1 MQIGSSFRNLP
12 PVTKN
17 LLIIN
22 VIVWAFLNLVPSTTS
37 AKAEQL
43 GALHYFTSTD
53 FNPAQLFTY
62 MFMHK
67 GFMHLFFNMFALFM
81 FGMVI
86 ERVVG
91 SAKFIFY
98 YVSCGIGAALIQMG
112 VFAIMIANL
121 ESQIPSAVLPDVM
134 ELIHGNGAAL
144 MAQGY
149 NYAIPSLPAVGEL
162 NALINI
168 PVIGASGAIFGVLL
182 AFGFMFPRQ
191 PLYMMFIPVPIQARW
206 FVLGYAAIELLQG
219 ISNNSGDNVAHFAH
233 LGGMVVGLLILLYW
247 KKKGV
252 ITINRF

>member
-1 MQIGSSFRNLP
+1 MQLGSSFRALP

-43 GALHYFTSTD
+43 GALHYFTSSD
-53 FNPAQLFTY
+53 FNPAQLVTY

-67 GFMHLFFNMFALFM
+67 SFMHLFFNMFALFM

-91 SAKFIFY
+91 SARFIFY

-112 VFAIMIANL
+112 VFAVMISNL
-121 ESQIPSAVLPDVM
+121 ESQIPADMLPSVL
-134 ELIHGNGAAL
+134 ETIHSEGAAI
-144 MAQGY
+144 MSQGM
-149 NYAIPSLPAVGEL
+149 NYAAPIIGEL

-206 FVLGYAAIELLQG
+206 FVMGYAAIELLQG
-219 ISNNSGDNVAHFAH
+219 ISNQAGDNVAHFAH
-233 LGGMVVGLLILLYW
+233 LGGMVIGLLILLYW